1 MSEISLA
8 LAPADSSR
16 EGFIVLQEPIADEK
30 LADIEV
36 IHIVVDGDASV
47 LTDGAIGIG
56 YVHKAGTII
65 KALAISREGT
75 ATATFEINL
84 GTLAAYPTV
93 AKLSA
98 FAPIAIAAASVGVA
112 VLTTWTVA
120 IPALSIIEAKQKT
133 GSPTACKVAD
143 IFLVIQH

>member
-1 MSEISLA
+1 MSEISLQ

-16 EGFIVLQEPIADEK
+16 EGFIVLNEPISDEK

-36 IHIVVDGDASV
+36 IHIVLDGDGSV
-47 LTDGAIGIG
+47 LADGAIGIG
-56 YVHKAGTII
+56 YCHKGGTII
-65 KALAISREGT
+65 KAIAVSREGT

-84 GTLAAYPTV
+84 GILGTYPTV
-93 AKLSA
+93 VPLSA
-98 FAPIAIAAASVGVA
+98 SAPIDISAGSVGVA
-112 VLTTWTVA
+112 VLTSWTVA